1 MPAHRLAL
9 MWPDVRV
16 EHVADAPGHLV
27 IIAGHGTALSGEA
40 RITLDAIDAAKIAD
54 TLARMAQEA
63 ERRRAAH
70 KEASRA

>member
-40 RITLDAIDAAKIAD
+40 RITLDAIDAA
-54 TLARMAQEA
+54 
-63 ERRRAAH
+63 
-70 KEASRA
+70 